1 MNEIN
6 NEGAL
11 TRNTYSELKS
21 KVGQKVG
28 VSEWFEVDQ
37 TMIDQFAHLTQDHF
51 FIHVDP
57 ERAVKET
64 PLNSTIAH
72 GFLSVSMLSAMSY
85 TCVPGIRDAHFGLNY
100 GFNRMRF
107 VSPVPV
113 NSRIRGHF
121 SLKAID
127 KKETGE
133 ITIIYDVFVELENQ
147 EKPVVV
153 AEWITK
159 AYVKPEAA

>member
-1 MNEIN
+1 MNKIN

-11 TRNTYSELKS
+11 TRNTYSELKN
-21 KVGQKVG
+21 KVGEKVG
-28 VSEWFEVDQ
+28 ASEWFNVDQ
-37 TMIDQFAHLTQDHF
+37 SMIDQFAHLTQDHF

-57 ERAVKET
+57 KRVVKET

-85 TCVPGIRDAHFGLNY
+85 SCVPGIIDAHFGLNY

-121 SLKAID
+121 TLKKID

-133 ITIIYDVFVELENQ
+133 ITMVYDVFVELENQ
-147 EKPVVV
+147 EKPVIV
-153 AEWITK
+153 AEWIIK